1 MMMLTNT
8 LLWLVAVFAVAG
20 HAAPVATD
28 HTEVEILAE
37 VTGVVPGEAFWVA
50 YRLQADAGWHTY
62 WRNPGD
68 SGLPSE
74 ISWQLPEDVE
84 EGSGQPGDSQ
94 QQGWQIGPLQW
105 PIPELI
111 STPPFATHAYH
122 GEVLLLARVTPPAL
136 ITETE
141 ITLRGQA
148 VWLVCKELCL
158 RETAELTLTLPVIA
172 SARVDQNNID
182 QSNINQKNS
191 TRFDAAR
198 ARWPQT
204 DQQLQVTASSFADSL
219 YLQID
224 GAIQPIAAL
233 HFFPYQGEQVEPAA
247 KQGLFTNG
255 SGYQLAVTRSQ
266 FSQGTLGQ
274 LQGVLVNP
282 IGWDGSGQP
291 AGVDISASVIEL
303 AAPPTLVGEIVA
315 PPAAL
320 PQPPSTTGLSLGLAL
335 LMAFIGGAILNLMP
349 CVFPI
354 LSIKV
359 LSFIDMAQ
367 GHKGHVRRHGLLFTL
382 GILVSFWALSGTM
395 LFLQQAGE
403 QIGWGFQLQSPGFVV
418 GLSLL
423 MLLLALNLFGL
434 FEVGGTMMRLAGNA
448 DTGGG
453 YWNSFNTGVLAAA
466 VATPCTAPFMG
477 VALGYALSQPASVTL
492 LIFTAVAL
500 GLAAPYLL
508 LSEMPGL
515 LARLPKPGQWMVT
528 FRQLLGFP
536 LLATAAWLAWVLG
549 HQQGVDAVAILLL
562 AMVALALAGWL
573 HGLQQRRG
581 SRRGWVDLLI
591 VGLMLMQVP
600 LWQQMSEPA
609 DVVAASVSQSGN
621 QVDVQPAWEAF
632 DALKLEGYL
641 AAGEPLFI
649 DFTAAW
655 CITCQVNKRV
665 ALHRPRVAAY
675 FAEQGIRTIRAD
687 WTRQDPAIT
696 AALARVGRNGVPTYV
711 YYDPAGRFHL
721 LPELLT
727 PNMVIEQINLAAGL
741 SGEG

>member
-20 HAAPVATD
+20 QAAPVATD

-74 ISWQLPEDVE
+74 ISWQLPGDAKK
-84 EGSGQPGDSQ
+84 GSDQSRHSQP
-94 QQGWQIGPLQW
+94 QGWQIGPLQW

-122 GEVLLLARVTPPAL
+122 GEVLLLARVTPPAS

-148 VWLVCKELCL
+148 AWLVCKELCL

-172 SARVDQNNID
+172 STKVDQRNRA
-182 QSNINQKNS
+182 
-191 TRFDAAR
+191 RFDVAR
-198 ARWPQT
+198 ASWPQT
-204 DQQLQVTASSFADSL
+204 DQPLQVTASSFADSL

-224 GAIQPIAAL
+224 GAGQLTAAL
-233 HFFPYQGEQVEPAA
+233 HFYPYQGEQVEPAA

-255 SGYQLAVTRSQ
+255 SGYQLAMTRSQ
-266 FSQGTLGQ
+266 FRQGALGH
-274 LQGVLVNP
+274 LNGVLVNP

-291 AGVDISASVIEL
+291 AGVDINTPIIEL
-303 AAPPTLVGEIVA
+303 AEPPTPGAEIA
-315 PPAAL
+315 GPAVVLA
-320 PQPPSTTGLSLGLAL
+320 QPPSTTGLSLGLAL

-403 QIGWGFQLQSPGFVV
+403 QIGWGFQLQSPGFVI

-434 FEVGGTMMRLAGNA
+434 FEVGGTLMRLAGNA

-477 VALGYALSQPASVTL
+477 VALGYALSQSAMVTL
-492 LIFTAVAL
+492 MIFTAVAL

-581 SRRGWVDLLI
+581 SRRGWVDLLL
-591 VGLMLMQVP
+591 VGLLLIQVP

-609 DVVAASVSQSGN
+609 EVVAASVSQSGN

>member
-1 MMMLTNT
+1 
-8 LLWLVAVFAVAG
+8 
-20 HAAPVATD
+20 
-28 HTEVEILAE
+28 
-37 VTGVVPGEAFWVA
+37 
-50 YRLQADAGWHTY
+50 
-62 WRNPGD
+62 
-68 SGLPSE
+68 
-74 ISWQLPEDVE
+74 
-84 EGSGQPGDSQ
+84 
-94 QQGWQIGPLQW
+94 
-105 PIPELI
+105 
-111 STPPFATHAYH
+111 
-122 GEVLLLARVTPPAL
+122 
-136 ITETE
+136 
-141 ITLRGQA
+141 
-148 VWLVCKELCL
+148 
-158 RETAELTLTLPVIA
+158 
-172 SARVDQNNID
+172 
-182 QSNINQKNS
+182 
-191 TRFDAAR
+191 
-198 ARWPQT
+198 
-204 DQQLQVTASSFADSL
+204 
-219 YLQID
+219 
-224 GAIQPIAAL
+224 
-233 HFFPYQGEQVEPAA
+233 
-247 KQGLFTNG
+247 
-255 SGYQLAVTRSQ
+255 
-266 FSQGTLGQ
+266 
-274 LQGVLVNP
+274 
-282 IGWDGSGQP
+282 
-291 AGVDISASVIEL
+291 
-303 AAPPTLVGEIVA
+303 
-315 PPAAL
+315 
-320 PQPPSTTGLSLGLAL
+320 
-335 LMAFIGGAILNLMP
+335 
-349 CVFPI
+349 
-354 LSIKV
+354 
-359 LSFIDMAQ
+359 
-367 GHKGHVRRHGLLFTL
+367 
-382 GILVSFWALSGTM
+382 
-395 LFLQQAGE
+395 
-403 QIGWGFQLQSPGFVV
+403 
-418 GLSLL
+418 
-423 MLLLALNLFGL
+423 
-434 FEVGGTMMRLAGNA
+434 
-448 DTGGG
+448 
-453 YWNSFNTGVLAAA
+453 
-466 VATPCTAPFMG
+466 
-477 VALGYALSQPASVTL
+477 
-492 LIFTAVAL
+492 
-500 GLAAPYLL
+500 
-508 LSEMPGL
+508 MPGL